1 MADYA
6 VKNRRMGTSKAGVIT
21 IDFGRNICLTPEI
34 MKILAETGNRA
45 KNCSFIYKNKKYNLF
60 IPIIYM
66 NTNAYKD
73 AMEVLKKEDNNR
85 GFVGFMRV
93 YEIYRDLGVTL
104 QEIK

>member
-45 KNCSFIYKNKKYNLF
+45 KNCSFIYKNKKYNLY
-60 IPIIYM
+60 IPIIDM

-85 GFVGFMRV
+85 GFAGFMRV